1 MWRNTHERYGLAA
14 KTLHWLVAL
23 LFICQLPLGY
33 LTQASADDPALQFE
47 LYQWHKSL
55 GFLTLG
61 LAALRFG
68 WWTFSFHPV
77 ALATL
82 SRLERAAAYVVHRL
96 LLLLTLLVPLAGWAV
111 VSSSP
116 LDIPSYAFDLV
127 VIPNL
132 PLTVSDAA
140 EALWSRTHALP
151 AYAAGLLV
159 LAHMA
164 AALYH
169 HAVRRDD
176 TLRRMLCFR
185 AASRPVQPGEDSRE
199 PRR

>member
-1 MWRNTHERYGLAA
+1 MWRNTRGRYGLAA

-68 WWTFSFHPV
+68 WWTFSFHPA

-140 EALWSRTHALP
+140 EALWSRIHALL

-159 LAHMA
+159 MAHMG

-185 AASRPVQPGEDSRE
+185 AASRPAQPGEDSRE

>member
-33 LTQASADDPALQFE
+33 LTQASADDPALQFA

-61 LAALRFG
+61 LAAARLC
-68 WWTFSFHPV
+68 WWAASLHPT
-77 ALATL
+77 TL
-82 SRLERAAAYVVHRL
+82 PTMSRLEKPAAYVVHRL

-127 VIPNL
+127 VVPNL
-132 PLTVSDAA
+132 PLAVSDVA
-140 EALWSRTHALP
+140 EALWSRIHALL

-159 LAHMA
+159 LAHAA

-176 TLRRMLCFR
+176 TLRRMLPACDGP
-185 AASRPVQPGEDSRE
+185 RPDPPAKTSRE